1 MTTRSRRDPY
11 GGQDPR
17 ELPAYTPTIAVHCV
31 KLSEK
36 TLRAWAFGR
45 SFRVS
50 SGVTSTP
57 PLIRAAD
64 PQRHL
69 LSFANLLELHV
80 LRGIRRDHD
89 VQMRRIRQALD
100 TLARSF
106 PSPHPLVDR
115 EMETDGVDIFTEQYG
130 SLINLSQ
137 HGQLAMK
144 AVFEAHLR
152 RIERDAAGSPI
163 RFFPFTRPLSAAA
176 IAGVA
181 PIEQPKFITID
192 PRIAFGRPVIAGT
205 RIPTAEVAE
214 RFNAGDLIMDIA
226 ADYECPA
233 SQIEEAIRWERAA

>member
-1 MTTRSRRDPY
+1 MTARSRRDPY

-17 ELPAYTPTIAVHCV
+17 ELPTYTPPIAAHCV
-31 KLSEK
+31 RLSEK

-45 SFRVS
+45 TFRVS
-50 SGVTSTP
+50 SGTTRTP
-57 PLIRAAD
+57 PLICAAD
-64 PQRHL
+64 PDRHL

-89 VQMRRIRQALD
+89 VQMRRIRQALE
-100 TLARSF
+100 TLAKSF
-106 PSPHPLVDR
+106 PSAHPLIDR

-144 AVFEAHLR
+144 AVFEAHLK
-152 RIERDAAGSPI
+152 RIERDAKGSPV
-163 RFFPFTRPLSAAA
+163 RFFPFTRWLSASASRS
-176 IAGVA
+176 VA
-181 PIEQPKFITID
+181 LTEQPKFIAID

-214 RFNAGDLIMDIA
+214 RFNAGDLITDIA

-233 SQIEEAIRWERAA
+233 SQIEEAIRWETAA